1 MVIVYSE
8 KIFKTL
14 PAFLLFPN
22 FNIIKNCIFFYF
34 SFKQHSFKC
43 SKMKK
48 IIPVLTI
55 MIFRH
60 FYVPDEN
67 L

>member
-8 KIFKTL
+8 KIVKTL
-14 PAFLLFPN
+14 PAFLIFPN

-34 SFKQHSFKC
+34 SFKQHLFKC

-60 FYVPDEN
+60 FYE
-67 L
+67 